1 MELFLMV
8 ASLSLLGL
16 AVTGL
21 AFGAATRREEP
32 VALTAEEKPELVV
45 AVTPARFFAES
56 AAHLAAMQVPMAI
69 AAPPRARLEPGQRV
83 PLEALLLQLE
93 SHIRLEQAAAESF
106 LETPSA
112 ALLHGRT
119 ASPLVN

>member
-8 ASLSLLGL
+8 AAMGMLGL
-16 AVTGL
+16 AFTAL
-21 AFGAATRREEP
+21 AFGAATQREAP
-32 VALTAEEKPELVV
+32 PAQPAERVPETVI
-45 AVTPARFFAES
+45 AVTPARFFGDTVAP
-56 AAHLAAMQVPMAI
+56 AAAAQALAQVKQ
-69 AAPPRARLEPGQRV
+69 GQRI
-83 PLEALLLQLE
+83 PLEVLLLQIE

-106 LETPSA
+106 VELPTA